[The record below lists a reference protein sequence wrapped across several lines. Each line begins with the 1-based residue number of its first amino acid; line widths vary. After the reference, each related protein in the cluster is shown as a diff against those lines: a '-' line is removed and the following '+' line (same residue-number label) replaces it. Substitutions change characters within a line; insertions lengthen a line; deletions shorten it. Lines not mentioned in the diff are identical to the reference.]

1 MELYYGKYEEAAAR
15 IVRQINIT
23 DQLTQGRGVGIAF
36 LYVIAY
42 TWSGL
47 KSDFKINTV
56 AYLPTAKQNLPQTLG

>member
-1 MELYYGKYEEAAAR
+1 MELYYGKYEEAEAR

-47 KSDFKINTV
+47 KSN
-56 AYLPTAKQNLPQTLG
+56 